1 MTLATHVT
9 AQGEARANRLLYEER
24 LARAHDRIAA
34 FLVLERLQPADVERA
49 RDQVRKWADEEIC
62 SRWYVDQ
69 WEATLSG
76 TAREIAGKILDL
88 ETENAKALFHNTP
101 FGFLVREFISA

>member
-1 MTLATHVT
+1 MTHANYVT

-34 FLVLERLQPADVERA
+34 FLVLERLQPAEVERA

-62 SRWYVDQ
+62 TS
-69 WEATLSG
+69 S
-76 TAREIAGKILDL
+76 
-88 ETENAKALFHNTP
+88 
-101 FGFLVREFISA
+101 